1 MFRFSVP
8 FIFLTIAACA
18 PQTGSNTS
26 SKPTTS
32 RYATNISENSC
43 EARATKNC
51 AFVNGPVR
59 LASKEI
65 LLPGHKLPFYKT
77 VEDLDF
83 IDSESQNWGA
93 PAETLTDG
101 ASIPPIFIRLI
112 GAPTSREFINAA
124 TVHDAYCGSGNE
136 ERAYYHT
143 ASWPKVHRMFYD
155 ALRVGGTPKT
165 KAQIM
170 YAAVYMG
177 GPRWANVAQVS
188 KSINTPLISFS
199 TKSFGASASKNLHQR
214 GVPADIMVAELGR
227 VKSYIQTNAPSIE
240 ALEHHLQTREIRIE
254 RTLIKWSSSTT
265 TGADSGGSS
274 AAENNNG
281 NDNASSSGSGSPTS
295 GP

>member
-8 FIFLTIAACA
+8 FIFLTIAACV

-26 SKPTTS
+26 NKPTTS
-32 RYATNISENSC
+32 GYAANISETSC

-83 IDSESQNWGA
+83 IDSESKNWGA

-136 ERAYYHT
+136 ERAYYHA

-155 ALRVGGTPKT
+155 ALRVGGTPKI

-199 TKSFGASASKNLHQR
+199 TKSFGASASKNLYQR
-214 GVPADIMVAELGR
+214 GVPADVMVAELVH
-227 VKSYIQTNAPSIE
+227 VKSFIQTNAPSIE
-240 ALEHHLQTREIRIE
+240 ALEHHLQIREIRIE

-265 TGADSGGSS
+265 SGDGGGAGGS
-274 AAENNNG
+274 G
-281 NDNASSSGSGSPTS
+281 SSPTSGSGSGSGSSTS